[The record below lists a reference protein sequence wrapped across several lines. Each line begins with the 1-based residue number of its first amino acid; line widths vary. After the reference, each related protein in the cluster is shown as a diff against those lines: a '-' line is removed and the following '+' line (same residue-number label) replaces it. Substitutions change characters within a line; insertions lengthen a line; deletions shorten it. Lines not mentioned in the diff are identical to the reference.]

1 MYISFHFQNIY
12 VNALVTVVVYITGA
26 VSYIGRDKKEK
37 KKEIEKEQ
45 KVNVF
50 FTLAVG

>member
-12 VNALVTVVVYITGA
+12 VNALVAVVVYIAGA
-26 VSYIGRDKKEK
+26 VSYIGRDKKE